1 MFSEQGNELL
11 LKAWNYVHIHK
22 CVYTDTP
29 MHALRGDFSS
39 FLVLEYN
46 LANTLQKLFSLR
58 SNFSLQN
65 TKSIMLLKGSKIYHP
80 KYASLAY

>member
-46 LANTLQKLFSLR
+46 LANTLKTLFSLR
-58 SNFSLQN
+58 SNFF
-65 TKSIMLLKGSKIYHP
+65 ISKHKKHNAIERE
-80 KYASLAY
+80 

>member
-1 MFSEQGNELL
+1 MFSEQGNKLL

-46 LANTLQKLFSLR
+46 LANTLKKVIFFVFKLF
-58 SNFSLQN
+58 
-65 TKSIMLLKGSKIYHP
+65 ISKHKKDNAIERE
-80 KYASLAY
+80 